1 MTRRIGILLCD
12 TDNPFWR
19 EKRAQYLRL
28 APERGFAPEFR
39 APRSVNDPEEQR
51 RVLERM
57 LGEGYEAIVINPL
70 SSTNLAPAVRKT
82 GGTPLFD
89 VGPKC
94 DPHAVAGAPGYHPV
108 PVADFEEQGRIVADA
123 LLSSISEPSGWAL
136 ALGGFRDARHSE
148 ARCRGAFHAFAKVFP
163 QRRILT
169 GYADF
174 DRDEAYVMV
183 RGLLAE
189 LPGVRTIFCAND
201 LMALGALRA
210 VEELGGRTLSVGGVD
225 AIPEAVEA
233 VREGRLCCTAGIVQ
247 EDVVRLVYETL
258 ERWFEEGVDVACPL
272 LPSFLLSRRRYPED
286 EAYMLTDFGR
296 SGESVRKIHHES

>member
-28 APERGFAPEFR
+28 APEWRFAPEFR
-39 APRSVNDPEEQR
+39 APRFVNDAEEQCD
-51 RVLERM
+51 LLSEM
-57 LGEGYEAIVINPL
+57 LGEGYDAIVINPL
-70 SSTNLAPAVRKT
+70 SSTNLAPAVRKAV
-82 GGTPLFD
+82 GTPLFD
-89 VGPKC
+89 VRPKC
-94 DPHAVAGAPGYHPV
+94 DPHVVAGAPEYYPV
-108 PVADFEEQGRIVADA
+108 PVADFEEQGRIVAEA
-123 LLSSISEPSGWAL
+123 LLSSINESAGWAL

-169 GYADF
+169 GYSNF

-189 LPGVRTIFCAND
+189 LPDVRTIFCAND

-210 VEELGGRTLSVGGVD
+210 LEERGEETIAVGGVD
-225 AIPEAVEA
+225 AIPEALEA

-247 EDVVRLVYETL
+247 EDVVRLVYETV
-258 ERWFEEGVDVACPL
+258 EQWFREGVDAPRPL
-272 LPSFLLSRRRYPED
+272 LLSMLYRR
-286 EAYMLTDFGR
+286 
-296 SGESVRKIHHES
+296 VR

>member
-57 LGEGYEAIVINPL
+57 LGEGYDAIVINPL
-70 SSTNLAPAVRKT
+70 SSTNLAPAVRKAV
-82 GGTPLFD
+82 GTPLFD

-108 PVADFEEQGRIVADA
+108 TIADFEEQGRIVAEA
-123 LLSSISEPSGWAL
+123 LLSNIDEPAGWAL

-189 LPGVRTIFCAND
+189 LPDVRTIFCAND

-210 VEELGGRTLSVGGVD
+210 VEELGGRTPSVGGVD

-233 VREGRLCCTAGIVQ
+233 VREGRLRCTAGIVQ
-247 EDVVRLVYETL
+247 EDVVRLVYETM
-258 ERWFEEGVDVACPL
+258 ERWFEDGVDTPRPL
-272 LPSFLLSRRRYPED
+272 LPSILYRR
-286 EAYMLTDFGR
+286 TQ
-296 SGESVRKIHHES
+296 

>member
-70 SSTNLAPAVRKT
+70 SSTNLAPAVRKS

-94 DPHAVAGAPGYHPV
+94 DPDVVAGAPEYHPV
-108 PVADFEEQGRIVADA
+108 PVADFEEQGRIVAEA
-123 LLSSISEPSGWAL
+123 LLSSINEPAGWAL

-189 LPGVRTIFCAND
+189 LPDVRTIFCAND

-210 VEELGGRTLSVGGVD
+210 VEELGGRTPSVGGVD

-233 VREGRLCCTAGIVQ
+233 VREGRLRCTAGIVQ

-258 ERWFEEGVDVACPL
+258 ERWFEDGVDTPRPL
-272 LPSFLLSRRRYPED
+272 LPSILYRR
-286 EAYMLTDFGR
+286 TQ
-296 SGESVRKIHHES
+296 